1 MSLVDDFQNSQPI
14 VITNNSIIFKNGTNI
29 PRTIVYTPGAKVIF
43 LINTILIIKGIS
55 NRIIGVII
63 SVNTNSKV
71 EAAFLT
77 KNRIK
82 VRASNIT
89 LL

>member
-1 MSLVDDFQNSQPI
+1 M
-14 VITNNSIIFKNGTNI
+14 
-29 PRTIVYTPGAKVIF
+29 
-43 LINTILIIKGIS
+43 LIIKGIL

-63 SVNTNSKV
+63 SIKASGKV
-71 EAAFLT
+71 KTVFLT

-82 VRASNIT
+82 VSAFNIA

>member
-1 MSLVDDFQNSQPI
+1 M
-14 VITNNSIIFKNGTNI
+14 
-29 PRTIVYTPGAKVIF
+29 PRTIIYTLGAKVIF
-43 LINTILIIKGIS
+43 LINTILITKGIS
-55 NRIIGVII
+55 NKTVGIII
-63 SVNTNSKV
+63 SINTNSKV
-71 EAAFLT
+71 KAAFPT

>member
-1 MSLVDDFQNSQPI
+1 M
-14 VITNNSIIFKNGTNI
+14 
-29 PRTIVYTPGAKVIF
+29 
-43 LINTILIIKGIS
+43 LIIKGIL
-55 NRIIGVII
+55 NRIVGVII
-63 SVNTNSKV
+63 SVDTDSKV
-71 EAAFLT
+71 EAVFPT

>member
-1 MSLVDDFQNSQPI
+1 MVQ
-14 VITNNSIIFKNGTNI
+14 TIIFKNRTNI
-29 PRTIVYTPGAKVIF
+29 LRTIIYIPGAKVIF
-43 LINTILIIKGIS
+43 LINTMLITKGIS

-71 EAAFLT
+71 EAVFLT

-82 VRASNIT
+82 VKAFNIT

>member
-1 MSLVDDFQNSQPI
+1 MVQ
-14 VITNNSIIFKNGTNI
+14 TIIFKNRTNI
-29 PRTIVYTPGAKVIF
+29 LRTIIYIPGAKVIF
-43 LINTILIIKGIS
+43 LINTMLITKGIS

-82 VRASNIT
+82 VRAFNIT

>member
-1 MSLVDDFQNSQPI
+1 M
-14 VITNNSIIFKNGTNI
+14 
-29 PRTIVYTPGAKVIF
+29 
-43 LINTILIIKGIS
+43 LIIKGIL
-55 NRIIGVII
+55 NKIVGIII
-63 SVNTNSKV
+63 SININSKV
-71 EAAFLT
+71 KAVFLT

>member
-1 MSLVDDFQNSQPI
+1 M
-14 VITNNSIIFKNGTNI
+14 
-29 PRTIVYTPGAKVIF
+29 
-43 LINTILIIKGIS
+43 LIIKGIS
-55 NRIIGVII
+55 NRIISVII
-63 SVNTNSKV
+63 SVDINNKV
-71 EAAFLT
+71 EAAFST

>member
-1 MSLVDDFQNSQPI
+1 M
-14 VITNNSIIFKNGTNI
+14 
-29 PRTIVYTPGAKVIF
+29 PRTIVYTPGVKVIF
-43 LINTILIIKGIS
+43 LINVILIIKGIS
-55 NRIIGVII
+55 NRIISIII
-63 SVNTNSKV
+63 SININNKIKIV
-71 EAAFLT
+71 FLT

>member
-1 MSLVDDFQNSQPI
+1 MP
-14 VITNNSIIFKNGTNI
+14 K
-29 PRTIVYTPGAKVIF
+29 TIVYTPGAKVIF
-43 LINTILIIKGIS
+43 LINAMLITKGIS
-55 NRIIGVII
+55 NKTVGVII

-71 EAAFLT
+71 KVVFLT

-82 VRASNIT
+82 VRAFNIT

>member
-1 MSLVDDFQNSQPI
+1 M
-14 VITNNSIIFKNGTNI
+14 
-29 PRTIVYTPGAKVIF
+29 F
-43 LINTILIIKGIS
+43 LINAMLVIKGIS

-63 SVNTNSKV
+63 SVNINNKV
-71 EAAFLT
+71 KAIFLT

>member
-1 MSLVDDFQNSQPI
+1 M
-14 VITNNSIIFKNGTNI
+14 
-29 PRTIVYTPGAKVIF
+29 PRTIVYTLGAKVIF
-43 LINTILIIKGIS
+43 LINTILITKGIS
-55 NRIIGVII
+55 NRTIGIII
-63 SVNTNSKV
+63 SININSKV
-71 EAAFLT
+71 EAVFLT

>member
-1 MSLVDDFQNSQPI
+1 MLRT
-14 VITNNSIIFKNGTNI
+14 VI
-29 PRTIVYTPGAKVIF
+29 YTPGAKVIF
-43 LINTILIIKGIS
+43 LINAMLIIKGIS
-55 NRIIGVII
+55 NKTVGIIT
-63 SVNTNSKV
+63 SVNINSKV
-71 EAAFLT
+71 KAAFLT

>member
-1 MSLVDDFQNSQPI
+1 M
-14 VITNNSIIFKNGTNI
+14 IFKNGTNI
-29 PRTIVYTPGAKVIF
+29 LRTIVYTPGAKVIF
-43 LINTILIIKGIS
+43 LINAMLIIKGIS
-55 NRIIGVII
+55 NGIVGVII
-63 SVNTNSKV
+63 SVDINSKV
-71 EAAFLT
+71 EAVFLT

>member
-1 MSLVDDFQNSQPI
+1 M
-14 VITNNSIIFKNGTNI
+14 
-29 PRTIVYTPGAKVIF
+29 
-43 LINTILIIKGIS
+43 LIIKGIS
-55 NRIIGVII
+55 NRIIGIII
-63 SVNTNSKV
+63 SINTNSKV
-71 EAAFLT
+71 KAAFPT

>member
-1 MSLVDDFQNSQPI
+1 MLRT
-14 VITNNSIIFKNGTNI
+14 VI
-29 PRTIVYTPGAKVIF
+29 YTPGAKVIF
-43 LINTILIIKGIS
+43 LINAMLIIKGIS
-55 NRIIGVII
+55 NRIIGII
-63 SVNTNSKV
+63 TSVNINSKV
-71 EAAFLT
+71 KAAFPT